1 MPWAFV
7 SVLSRAS
14 RAGLWGKTVTMAP
27 VSYQAVHKFPI
38 DPNLP
43 TDQPPP
49 PWPMVGLFVLAM
61 VAAIAL
67 ARDFLMPI
75 TFSILLFF
83 VFVPVRRR
91 LSRLGIAPGITAALV
106 VLGLFFGMI
115 ALAWS
120 VSGPAG
126 QLIADM
132 PDIQSALTEKLQRLR
147 GTFETIDSAM
157 TQMEVEADPEA
168 ATTPG
173 FDVASAILNGL
184 YTTPGIMG
192 QIALTLFLLFF
203 LIASGDLMYLKI
215 VQSFDSLR
223 EKRNAYSAL
232 REIEESLG
240 SYLGA
245 ITLIN
250 ACLGLAIGLAMW
262 AFGMPSPL
270 LFGLLAF
277 SLNFIPY
284 LGAITGVGIAMLVA
298 LVTFSDVFWP
308 LMVATVY
315 LALTTLE
322 GQLITPYFVARRLQM
337 NAVVVFLTV
346 ALWAWLWSVIGMII
360 AVPLLVVISVI
371 CDHVPG
377 LEKLGNF
384 LAGDDPVPLAEEE
397 PAPQTVLSQKT
408 AD

>member
-1 MPWAFV
+1 M
-7 SVLSRAS
+7 
-14 RAGLWGKTVTMAP
+14 
-27 VSYQAVHKFPI
+27 I
-38 DPNLP
+38 
-43 TDQPPP
+43 PPP
-49 PWPMVGLFVLAM
+49 NRPSWPLVGLFILSV

-67 ARDFLMPI
+67 ARDFLIPV
-75 TFSILLFF
+75 TFSVLLFF

-91 LSRLGIAPGITAALV
+91 LSRFGIPAPATAAV
-106 VLGLFFGMI
+106 IVFGLFFGII

-120 VSGPAG
+120 ISGPAG
-126 QLIADM
+126 QLIAEL
-132 PDIQSALTEKLQRLR
+132 PEIQSALAEKLQSLR

-157 TQMEVEADPEA
+157 TQIEADPDAEA
-168 ATTPG
+168 DTNPG
-173 FDVASAILNGL
+173 FDAATAILNGL
-184 YTTPGIMG
+184 YTTPGVLG

-203 LIASGDLMYLKI
+203 LIASGDLLYLKI
-215 VQSFDSLR
+215 VQSFDR
-223 EKRNAYSAL
+223 IKEKRRAYSAL

-245 ITLIN
+245 IALIN

-262 AFGMPSPL
+262 ALGMPSPL

-284 LGAITGVGIAMLVA
+284 LGAITGGIIALTVA
-298 LVTFSDVFWP
+298 LVTFSDIFLP
-308 LMVATVY
+308 LMVALVY
-315 LALTTLE
+315 LTLTTLE
-322 GQLITPYFVARRLQM
+322 GQLITPYFVARRLRM

-384 LAGDDPVPLAEEE
+384 LAGDDPVPLADDESEATE
-397 PAPQTVLSQKT
+397 PT
-408 AD
+408 

>member
-1 MPWAFV
+1 M
-7 SVLSRAS
+7 
-14 RAGLWGKTVTMAP
+14 
-27 VSYQAVHKFPI
+27 
-38 DPNLP
+38 
-43 TDQPPP
+43 
-49 PWPMVGLFVLAM
+49 GLFILAM
-61 VAAIAL
+61 IAAIAF

-75 TFSILLFF
+75 TFSVLLFF

-91 LSRLGIAPGITAALV
+91 LSRLGVSPGITGAAIV
-106 VLGLFFGMI
+106 FGLFFGII
-115 ALAWS
+115 ALFWS

-132 PDIQSALTEKLQRLR
+132 PEIQSALTEKLQRLR

-157 TQMEVEADPEA
+157 SQMEAEADPEA
-168 ATTPG
+168 ETSPG

-184 YTTPGIMG
+184 YTTPGVLG
-192 QIALTLFLLFF
+192 QVALTLFLLFF
-203 LIASGDLMYLKI
+203 LIASGDLIYLKI
-215 VQSFDSLR
+215 VQSFDTLR

-250 ACLGLAIGLAMW
+250 ACLGLTIGLAMW
-262 AFGMPSPL
+262 ALGMPSPL

-284 LGAITGVGIAMLVA
+284 LGAITGVGIALLVA

-308 LMVATVY
+308 VMIAMTY
-315 LALTTLE
+315 LTITTLE
-322 GQLITPYFVARRLQM
+322 GQVITPYFVARRLQM

-397 PAPQTVLSQKT
+397 PNLKPDTT
-408 AD
+408 

>member
-1 MPWAFV
+1 
-7 SVLSRAS
+7 
-14 RAGLWGKTVTMAP
+14 MAP
-27 VSYQAVHKFPI
+27 VNYSAVHKFPI
-38 DPNLP
+38 DPERP
-43 TDQPPP
+43 KDRSRPS
-49 PWPMVGLFVLAM
+49 WPLVGLFILAM
-61 VAAIAL
+61 VAAIAF

-75 TFSILLFF
+75 TFSMLLFF
-83 VFVPVRRR
+83 VFIPVRRR
-91 LSRLGIAPGITAALV
+91 LSRLGVAPGLTAVAIV
-106 VLGLFFGMI
+106 FGLLFSMI

-132 PDIQSALTEKLQRLR
+132 PNIQSALTEKLQRLR

-157 TQMEVEADPEA
+157 SQIEAESAEGEDEETVSA
-168 ATTPG
+168 G
-173 FDVASAILNGL
+173 LDVASAILNGL
-184 YTTPGIMG
+184 ATTPGVLG
-192 QIALTLFLLFF
+192 QVALTLFLLFF
-203 LIASGDLMYLKI
+203 LIASGDMLYLKI
-215 VQSFDSLR
+215 VQSFDTMH
-223 EKRNAYSAL
+223 EKRRAYSAL

-250 ACLGLAIGLAMW
+250 ACLGLAIGLTMW
-262 AFGMPSPL
+262 AMGMPSPL

-284 LGAITGVGIAMLVA
+284 LGAITGVGVALLVA

-308 LMVATVY
+308 LMVAAAY
-315 LALTTLE
+315 LSLTTLE

-384 LAGDDPVPLAEEE
+384 LAGDDPVPLAEDE
-397 PAPQTVLSQKT
+397 PTPKPDPV
-408 AD
+408 

>member
-1 MPWAFV
+1 MP
-7 SVLSRAS
+7 R
-14 RAGLWGKTVTMAP
+14 T
-27 VSYQAVHKFPI
+27 SYEPIHKFPF
-38 DPNLP
+38 
-43 TDQPPP
+43 QPMPAP
-49 PWPMVGLFVLAM
+49 DSPRPSWPVVGLFILALI
-61 VAAIAL
+61 AAIAL

-75 TFSILLFF
+75 TFALLLFF

-91 LSRLGIAPGITAALV
+91 LTRLGVPPILTAAGV
-106 VLGLFFGMI
+106 VLGLLFSII
-115 ALAWS
+115 ALGWT

-126 QLIADM
+126 QLISDM
-132 PDIQSALTEKLQRLR
+132 PEIQSALTEKLQRLR

-157 TQMEVEADPEA
+157 TQMEEGSEETAVDAEEKD
-168 ATTPG
+168 TPG
-173 FDVASAILNGL
+173 FDVATAILDAL

-192 QIALTLFLLFF
+192 QVALTLFLLFF
-203 LIASGDLMYLKI
+203 LLASGDLMYLKI

-250 ACLGLAIGLAMW
+250 AGLGVAVGLAMW
-262 AFGMPSPL
+262 ALGMPSPL

-284 LGAITGVGIAMLVA
+284 LGAITGVGIALLVA

-308 LMVATVY
+308 VMVALTY
-315 LALTTLE
+315 FTLTTLE

-384 LAGDDPVPLAEEE
+384 LAGDDPVPLAEDEPDPAPE
-397 PAPQTVLSQKT
+397 PATPVSHPEPEAILTPLPD
-408 AD
+408 ARA

>member
-1 MPWAFV
+1 MPPA
-7 SVLSRAS
+7 RYEAI
-14 RAGLWGKTVTMAP
+14 
-27 VSYQAVHKFPI
+27 HKFPVQP
-38 DPNLP
+38 DPAP
-43 TDQPPP
+43 DSPRPS
-49 PWPMVGLFVLAM
+49 WPLVGLFILALI
-61 VAAIAL
+61 AAIAL

-75 TFSILLFF
+75 TFSLLLFF

-91 LSRLGIAPGITAALV
+91 LKRLGVPPIFTATGIVLGLLFGITAV
-106 VLGLFFGMI
+106 G
-115 ALAWS
+115 WT

-132 PDIQSALTEKLQRLR
+132 PEIQSALTEKLQRLR

-157 TQMEVEADPEA
+157 TQMEDGDEA
-168 ATTPG
+168 AAPSEDGETPG
-173 FDVASAILNGL
+173 FDVASAILNAL
-184 YTTPGIMG
+184 YTTPGILG
-192 QIALTLFLLFF
+192 QVALTLFLLFF

-250 ACLGLAIGLAMW
+250 AGLGVAIGLSMW
-262 AFGMPSPL
+262 ALGMPSPL

-284 LGAITGVGIAMLVA
+284 LGAITGVGIALLVA

-308 LMVATVY
+308 VMVALTY
-315 LALTTLE
+315 FTLTTLE

-397 PAPQTVLSQKT
+397 PEPEPERV
-408 AD
+408 

>member
-1 MPWAFV
+1 M
-7 SVLSRAS
+7 
-14 RAGLWGKTVTMAP
+14 TP
-27 VSYQAVHKFPI
+27 VNYQAVHKFPI
-38 DPNLP
+38 TPGPDI
-43 TDQPPP
+43 DRRPP
-49 PWPMVGLFVLAM
+49 PWPLVGLFLLAM
-61 VAAIAL
+61 IAAIAF

-91 LSRLGIAPGITAALV
+91 LTRFGVPPGITAAAIVLSLLLSIVALV
-106 VLGLFFGMI
+106 
-115 ALAWS
+115 WS

-132 PDIQSALTEKLQRLR
+132 PEIQSALSEKLQRLR
-147 GTFETIDSAM
+147 GTFETIDTAM
-157 TQMEVEADPEA
+157 TQIEAEATAPESDPTA
-168 ATTPG
+168 G
-173 FDVASAILNGL
+173 IDVASAILDGL
-184 YTTPGIMG
+184 YTTPGVLG

-203 LIASGDLMYLKI
+203 LIASGDLIYLKI
-215 VQSFDSLR
+215 VQSFDSMR

-250 ACLGLAIGLAMW
+250 ACLGIAIGLAMW
-262 AFGMPSPL
+262 ALGMPSPL
-270 LFGLLAF
+270 LFGLVAF
-277 SLNFIPY
+277 ALNFIPY
-284 LGAITGVGIAMLVA
+284 LGAITGVGIALLVA
-298 LVTFSDVFWP
+298 LVTFTDVFWP
-308 LMVATVY
+308 VMVALTY
-315 LALTTLE
+315 LTLTTLE

-397 PAPQTVLSQKT
+397 PEPKAGLTSDPT
-408 AD
+408 

>member
-1 MPWAFV
+1 MP
-7 SVLSRAS
+7 
-14 RAGLWGKTVTMAP
+14 P
-27 VSYQAVHKFPI
+27 VSYQAIHKFPI
-38 DPNLP
+38 DAALAPDSP
-43 TDQPPP
+43 RPS
-49 PWPMVGLFVLAM
+49 WPLVGLFILALI
-61 VAAIAL
+61 AAIAL

-75 TFSILLFF
+75 TFSLLLFF

-91 LSRLGIAPGITAALV
+91 LSRLGVPPMVTAAGIV
-106 VLGLFFGMI
+106 FGLLFGII

-132 PDIQSALTEKLQRLR
+132 PEIQTALTEKLQRLR

-157 TQMEVEADPEA
+157 TQMETDPAAAPAEDGADSTA
-168 ATTPG
+168 G
-173 FDVASAILNGL
+173 FDVATAILDGL

-192 QIALTLFLLFF
+192 QIALVLFLLFF

-215 VQSFDSLR
+215 VQSFDTLR

-250 ACLGLAIGLAMW
+250 ACLGVAIGLAMW
-262 AFGMPSPL
+262 ALGMPSPL

-284 LGAITGVGIAMLVA
+284 LGAVTGVGIATLVA
-298 LVTFSDVFWP
+298 LVSFSDVFWP
-308 LMVATVY
+308 VMVALTY
-315 LALTTLE
+315 FSLTTLE

-384 LAGDDPVPLAEEE
+384 LAGDDPVPLAEDE
-397 PAPQTVLSQKT
+397 PEPHT
-408 AD
+408 ADPA

>member
-1 MPWAFV
+1 
-7 SVLSRAS
+7 
-14 RAGLWGKTVTMAP
+14 MAA
-27 VSYQAVHKFPI
+27 VSYQAVHKFPM
-38 DPNLP
+38 DADDTPSRSRP
-43 TDQPPP
+43 S
-49 PWPMVGLFVLAM
+49 WPLIGMFILA
-61 VAAIAL
+61 VIAAIAL

-75 TFSILLFF
+75 TFSVLLFF

-91 LSRLGIAPGITAALV
+91 MSKLGVGPAATAGAIV
-106 VLGLFFGMI
+106 FGLFFGII
-115 ALAWS
+115 ALGWS

-126 QLIADM
+126 QLIAEM
-132 PDIQSALTEKLQRLR
+132 PEIQSALTEKLQRLR
-147 GTFETIDSAM
+147 GTFQTIDTAM
-157 TQMEVEADPEA
+157 TQMEAEAEGDPDA
-168 ATTPG
+168 VADTTPG
-173 FDVASAILNGL
+173 FDVATAILDGL
-184 YTTPGIMG
+184 YTTPGILG
-192 QIALTLFLLFF
+192 QVALTLFLLFF
-203 LIASGDLMYLKI
+203 LIASGDLLYLKI
-215 VQSFDSLR
+215 VQSFDSLG
-223 EKRNAYSAL
+223 EKRRAYSAL

-240 SYLGA
+240 SYLGT

-262 AFGMPSPL
+262 ALGMPSPL

-284 LGAITGVGIAMLVA
+284 LGAITGVGIALIVA
-298 LVTFSDVFWP
+298 LVTFSDLFWP
-308 LMVATVY
+308 VVVALVY
-315 LALTTLE
+315 LTLTTLE

-384 LAGDDPVPLAEEE
+384 LAGDDPVPLAEDDPE
-397 PAPQTVLSQKT
+397 PA
-408 AD
+408 

>member
-1 MPWAFV
+1 
-7 SVLSRAS
+7 
-14 RAGLWGKTVTMAP
+14 MAP
-27 VSYQAVHKFPI
+27 VNYQAVHKFPRER
-38 DPNLP
+38 DRPSPRRPNS
-43 TDQPPP
+43 
-49 PWPMVGLFVLAM
+49 WPVIGLFIIAVI
-61 VAAIAL
+61 AAIAL

-75 TFSILLFF
+75 TFAMLLFF

-91 LSRLGIAPGITAALV
+91 LSRLGVAPAITATLIV
-106 VLGLFFGMI
+106 FGLFFAII
-115 ALAWS
+115 ALVWFI
-120 VSGPAG
+120 SGPAG

-132 PDIQSALTEKLQRLR
+132 PEIQSALTEKLQRLR
-147 GTFETIDSAM
+147 GTFETIDTAM
-157 TQMEVEADPEA
+157 AQMETETDPATPVEEGAVS
-168 ATTPG
+168 PG

-184 YTTPGIMG
+184 YTTPGIIG

-203 LIASGDLMYLKI
+203 LIASGDMIYLKI
-215 VQSFDSLR
+215 VQSFDTLH
-223 EKRNAYSAL
+223 EKRLAYSAL
-232 REIEESLG
+232 REIEDSLG

-262 AFGMPSPL
+262 ALGMPSPL

-284 LGAITGVGIAMLVA
+284 LGAITGVGIALLVA
-298 LVTFSDVFWP
+298 LVSFSDIFWP
-308 LMVATVY
+308 IMVALTY
-315 LALTTLE
+315 LTLTTLE

-384 LAGDDPVPLAEEE
+384 LAGDDPVPLAEDE
-397 PAPQTVLSQKT
+397 PAPAARSGNI
-408 AD
+408 

>member
-1 MPWAFV
+1 
-7 SVLSRAS
+7 
-14 RAGLWGKTVTMAP
+14 MAP
-27 VSYQAVHKFPI
+27 VNYQAVHKFPI
-38 DPNLP
+38 ERD
-43 TDQPPP
+43 TPPSRP
-49 PWPMVGLFVLAM
+49 RPSWPLVGLFIIAT

-75 TFSILLFF
+75 TFAVLLFF

-91 LSRLGIAPGITAALV
+91 LSRLGIPPVVTAGV
-106 VLGLFFGMI
+106 IVFGLFFGMLTLFWTI
-115 ALAWS
+115 
-120 VSGPAG
+120 SGPAG

-132 PDIQSALTEKLQRLR
+132 PEIQSALTEKLQRLR
-147 GTFETIDSAM
+147 GTFQTIDQAM
-157 TQMEVEADPEA
+157 AQMEHGAQPAPEADSTA
-168 ATTPG
+168 G
-173 FDVASAILNGL
+173 FDVATAILNAL

-192 QIALTLFLLFF
+192 QVALTLFLLFF
-203 LIASGDLMYLKI
+203 LIASGDLLYLKI
-215 VQSFDSLR
+215 VQSFDTLR
-223 EKRNAYSAL
+223 EKRGAYSAL
-232 REIEESLG
+232 REIEDSLG

-250 ACLGLAIGLAMW
+250 ACLGVAIGLAMW
-262 AFGMPSPL
+262 ALGMPSPL

-284 LGAITGVGIAMLVA
+284 LGAVTGVGIATLVA

-308 LMVATVY
+308 VMVALTY
-315 LALTTLE
+315 FSLTTLE

-384 LAGDDPVPLAEEE
+384 LAGDDPVALDDE
-397 PAPQTVLSQKT
+397 PERR
-408 AD
+408 ADPA

>member
-1 MPWAFV
+1 M
-7 SVLSRAS
+7 
-14 RAGLWGKTVTMAP
+14 TP
-27 VSYQAVHKFPI
+27 VNYQAVHKFPI
-38 DPNLP
+38 DRESP
-43 TDQPPP
+43 TPRQPPS
-49 PWPMVGLFVLAM
+49 WPMIGLFILAL

-75 TFSILLFF
+75 TFSVLLFF

-91 LSRLGIAPGITAALV
+91 LSRLGVAPAITASV
-106 VLGLFFGMI
+106 IVFGLFFSII

-132 PDIQSALTEKLQRLR
+132 PEIQSALTEKLQRLR
-147 GTFETIDSAM
+147 GTFETIDTAM
-157 TQMEVEADPEA
+157 SQMEAEADPTAPTEEA
-168 ATTPG
+168 VVSPG
-173 FDVASAILNGL
+173 LDVASAILDGL
-184 YTTPGIMG
+184 YTTPGILG
-192 QIALTLFLLFF
+192 QVALTLFLLFF
-203 LIASGDLMYLKI
+203 LIASGDMIYLKI
-215 VQSFDSLR
+215 VQSFDTMH
-223 EKRNAYSAL
+223 EKRRAYSAL

-245 ITLIN
+245 IALIN
-250 ACLGLAIGLAMW
+250 ACLGIAIGLAMW
-262 AFGMPSPL
+262 ALGMPSPL

-284 LGAITGVGIAMLVA
+284 LGAITGVGIALLVA

-308 LMVATVY
+308 IMVAVVY
-315 LALTTLE
+315 LTLTTLE

-384 LAGDDPVPLAEEE
+384 LAGDDPVPLGEDD
-397 PAPQTVLSQKT
+397 PAPQIK
-408 AD
+408 ADRA

>member
-1 MPWAFV
+1 MV
-7 SVLSRAS
+7 
-14 RAGLWGKTVTMAP
+14 P
-27 VSYQAVHKFPI
+27 VNYHAVHKFPF
-38 DPNLP
+38 DPEALADRTRP
-43 TDQPPP
+43 S
-49 PWPMVGLFVLAM
+49 WPLVGLFILAL
-61 VAAIAL
+61 VAAIAF

-75 TFSILLFF
+75 TFSMLLFF
-83 VFVPVRRR
+83 VFIPVRRR
-91 LSRLGIAPGITAALV
+91 MSRLGVAPGVTAAGIV
-106 VLGLFFGMI
+106 FGLFFGMI
-115 ALAWS
+115 ALAWA

-147 GTFETIDSAM
+147 GTFETIDTAM
-157 TQMEVEADPEA
+157 TQIEAEAEAGSEDAAADPPR
-168 ATTPG
+168 PG
-173 FDVASAILNGL
+173 IDVASAILNGL
-184 YTTPGIMG
+184 ATTPGILG

-203 LIASGDLMYLKI
+203 LIASGDMLYLKI
-215 VQSFDSLR
+215 VQSFDTLR

-250 ACLGLAIGLAMW
+250 ACLGVAIGLSMW
-262 AFGMPSPL
+262 ALGMPSPL
-270 LFGLLAF
+270 LFGLVAF

-284 LGAITGVGIAMLVA
+284 LGAITGVGIALLVA

-308 LMVATVY
+308 VMVALVY
-315 LALTTLE
+315 LSLTTLE

-384 LAGDDPVPLAEEE
+384 LAGDDPVPLADEDPVPDAVEASANR
-397 PAPQTVLSQKT
+397 P
-408 AD
+408 

>member
-1 MPWAFV
+1 
-7 SVLSRAS
+7 
-14 RAGLWGKTVTMAP
+14 MAP
-27 VSYQAVHKFPI
+27 VNYQAVHKFPRER
-38 DPNLP
+38 DRPSPRRPNS
-43 TDQPPP
+43 
-49 PWPMVGLFVLAM
+49 WPVIGLFIIAVI
-61 VAAIAL
+61 AAIAL

-75 TFSILLFF
+75 TFAMLLFF

-91 LSRLGIAPGITAALV
+91 LSRLGVAPAITATLIV
-106 VLGLFFGMI
+106 FGLFFAII
-115 ALAWS
+115 ALVWFI
-120 VSGPAG
+120 SGPAG

-132 PDIQSALTEKLQRLR
+132 PEIQSALTEKLQRLR
-147 GTFETIDSAM
+147 GTFETIDTAM
-157 TQMEVEADPEA
+157 AQMETETDPATPVEEGAVS
-168 ATTPG
+168 PG

-184 YTTPGIMG
+184 YTTPGIIG

-203 LIASGDLMYLKI
+203 LIASGDMIYLKI
-215 VQSFDSLR
+215 VQSFDTLH
-223 EKRNAYSAL
+223 EKRLAYSAL
-232 REIEESLG
+232 REIEDSLG

-250 ACLGLAIGLAMW
+250 VCLGVAIGLAMW
-262 AFGMPSPL
+262 ALGMPSPL

-284 LGAITGVGIAMLVA
+284 LGAITGVGIALLVA
-298 LVTFSDVFWP
+298 LVSFSDIFWP
-308 LMVATVY
+308 IMVALTY
-315 LALTTLE
+315 LTLTTLE

-384 LAGDDPVPLAEEE
+384 LAGDDPVPLAEDE
-397 PAPQTVLSQKT
+397 PAPAARSGNI
-408 AD
+408 

>member
-1 MPWAFV
+1 MP
-7 SVLSRAS
+7 
-14 RAGLWGKTVTMAP
+14 P
-27 VSYQAVHKFPI
+27 VRYDPVHKFPL
-38 DPNLP
+38 DG
-43 TDQPPP
+43 TDTPAHSRPS
-49 PWPMVGLFVLAM
+49 WPLIGLFLLAM
-61 VAAIAL
+61 IAAIAF

-91 LSRLGIAPGITAALV
+91 LSRLGVPPGLTAAGI
-106 VLGLFFGMI
+106 VLGLFVGI
-115 ALAWS
+115 LALGWS

-132 PDIQSALTEKLQRLR
+132 PEIQSALTEKLQRLR

-157 TQMEVEADPEA
+157 TQMEDDTGAEAE
-168 ATTPG
+168 TTRG
-173 FDVASAILNGL
+173 FDVATAILNGL
-184 YTTPGIMG
+184 YTTPGVLG
-192 QIALTLFLLFF
+192 QVALTLFLLFF
-203 LIASGDLMYLKI
+203 LIAAGDLLYLKI
-215 VQSFDSLR
+215 VQSFDTLH
-223 EKRNAYSAL
+223 EKRRAYSAL
-232 REIEESLG
+232 REIEDSLG
-240 SYLGA
+240 SYLGS

-250 ACLGLAIGLAMW
+250 ACLGLVIGGAMW
-262 AFGMPSPL
+262 AYGMPSPL

-277 SLNFIPY
+277 TLNFIPY
-284 LGAITGVGIAMLVA
+284 LGAITGVGIATLVA

-308 LMVATVY
+308 VMVALTY
-315 LALTTLE
+315 FAITTLE
-322 GQLITPYFVARRLQM
+322 GQMITPYFVARRLQM

-384 LAGDDPVPLAEEE
+384 LAGDDPAPLAEDE
-397 PAPQTVLSQKT
+397 PVATKS
-408 AD
+408 A